1 MSEPILIVDV
11 QVGFINQFTHHIPQ
25 RVVRLIDRD
34 RYSPLLF
41 TRFVNAPDGPYDRF
55 LDWHSCNSEPETDI
69 VSELQPFAQ
78 TDFIFSK
85 SGLCGM
91 PDELTDYLGK
101 QHIERVFIVGI
112 DTDMCVLKIAMDLFD
127 IGIEPMVFTDCC
139 ASTAGLQAHLAG
151 LAVLSR
157 NIGAMRLRDAGLS
170 DGFLAAP

>member
-1 MSEPILIVDV
+1 
-11 QVGFINQFTHHIPQ
+11 
-25 RVVRLIDRD
+25 LIDRA

-91 PDELTDYLGK
+91 PDELTDYLASS
-101 QHIERVFIVGI
+101 ILNESLLSALIL
-112 DTDMCVLKIAMDLFD
+112 T
-127 IGIEPMVFTDCC
+127 C
-139 ASTAGLQAHLAG
+139 AS
-151 LAVLSR
+151 
-157 NIGAMRLRDAGLS
+157 
-170 DGFLAAP
+170 